1 MSAKVPKNPGAKKKR
16 KKKSTSAADKI
27 KPARSAYIF
36 FSEEWFPV
44 TKKIHP
50 TWTFGELAKEVGA
63 HWQSIKNDPQKS
75 KHYLTLAKLDKMRY
89 EKEKAA
95 AIAAASSGSSSS
107 SAAATPVPDYVWDVA
122 TKTLTINANTSDDFR
137 NRTDIE
143 NVSIETGVT
152 TITSFAFSGCS
163 SLASVTF
170 PDALQT
176 IEAHA
181 FRGCRSLAS
190 LAFPDAL
197 QTIEEFA
204 FSDCSSL
211 ASVVFPAS
219 VQTIWVSAFYGCDR
233 LASVT
238 LPAGLQTIGYAAFWG
253 CSRLAE
259 IKIPHNLDTSSVKG
273 LSNLPT
279 LSNQVRL
286 PDPAATA
293 SSSSSSS
300 SSSSAA
306 ATPATFKVGDYV
318 KIKNVTVAQAKKALD
333 VHNGPGWN
341 SKMTDHLGELG
352 KIISIAN
359 AVIDITVRVNGSD
372 YVWTAELLEPT
383 TAPPVRQTI
392 GKWRRQTIGKWRRET
407 VLQAILRT
415 SIIRSS
421 TGKSIN
427 WKLTKPKFEGLISTY
442 NMSLSVKE
450 FEAAK
455 RELNKYNKFASAAQ
469 TNKKKHYDQ
478 IMDELNGGS
487 ASSSSA
493 AAQSKSTAGS
503 SSSSSAASLAVVWVE
518 LDLSGLTRNV
528 RVQAYLPESV
538 SWHEGVLKVGGRV
551 EFDDGDIKQY
561 KISTDGKTFQHN
573 SPGSR
578 DGAIQPLFEDV
589 KTPYVLLG
597 SEVSAFQNIFATPNA
612 SGKMK
617 TSSSIELFA
626 RANEWVLTANSWVQ
640 KNINRSGETE
650 PPHIGWSYSG
660 SPCVL
665 IRNQGADKEIPTF
678 QEWLSGVEFQCDIA
692 NDLTGTSS
700 PEWVTYGG
708 TEQNKLAKLLEEY
721 VLNGGSGESDTF
733 KLGSGEYKV
742 SLARREQERTNA
754 GNNGQKGYKR
764 TIRAFHRS
772 EKKFKAPA
780 VDPRI
785 AFNNKY
791 PNFPSVQGSAAYTGM
806 EVVPSQ
812 GQEPAVMRTGRPG
825 PMGSLTQAQIQNYF
839 GWKAET
845 RFAMPL
851 GHTFVNYY
859 AFEDAAANLK
869 RLLSLCH
876 NEELLQQSD
885 PDHQN
890 AQVKCAILYHATAFG
905 NLSKI
910 KATGFKHLG
919 RAHGAMCGKGAY
931 FAVHPYVDYCTGN
944 NLASNAYCT
953 YDQGYTAV
961 FVCAGAVVP
970 SEYTYNLTNHGS
982 FEKAGN
988 GKTNLSVNGTTVN
1001 TENNYGICGGS
1012 FWKDFV
1018 RTNGTFPKENREVVF
1033 WFDKVTLF
1041 TCILGVC
1048 VLKNNTYI

>member
-44 TKKIHP
+44 TKKQYP
-50 TWTFGELAKEVGA
+50 SWTFGELAKKVGA
-63 HWQSIKNDPQKS
+63 QWQRIKNDPQKS

-89 EKEKAA
+89 EREKAA
-95 AIAAASSGSSSS
+95 AIAAS
-107 SAAATPVPDYVWDVA
+107 YVWDVA

-143 NVSIETGVT
+143 KVIITVGVT
-152 TITSFAFSGCS
+152 TIGASAFSGCSSLAEVAFPDGLQTIGESAFEECS

-170 PDALQT
+170 PDALQ
-176 IEAHA
+176 IIGGSA
-181 FRGCRSLAS
+181 FRGCSSLA
-190 LAFPDAL
+190 LVAFSGDAL
-197 QTIEEFA
+197 QTIE
-204 FSDCSSL
+204 
-211 ASVVFPAS
+211 
-219 VQTIWVSAFYGCDR
+219 QSAFYGCSS
-233 LASVT
+233 LS
-238 LPAGLQTIGYAAFWG
+238 
-253 CSRLAE
+253 E
-259 IKIPHNLDTSSVKG
+259 IKIPHNLDTSTVTGWSEVP
-273 LSNLPT
+273 SSANI
-279 LSNQVRL
+279 VRL
-286 PDPAATA
+286 PDPAAAA

-341 SKMTDHLGELG
+341 SKMTDHLGEVG
-352 KIISIAN
+352 KIILIAN
-359 AVIDITVRVNGSD
+359 AMIDITVRVNGSN
-372 YVWTAELLEPT
+372 YTWTAELLEPA
-383 TAPPVRQTI
+383 TAPVAAASSSSSSAAAAPV
-392 GKWRRQTIGKWRRET
+392 RQTIGKWRRET
-407 VLQAILRT
+407 VLQAILQQ

-421 TGKSIN
+421 TGKSIS
-427 WKLTKPKFEGLISTY
+427 WKKTKTNFEGLISNY

-455 RELNKYNKFASAAQ
+455 RELNKYNKLAPSAQ
-469 TNKKKHYDQ
+469 TNKRKQYNK
-478 IMDELNGGS
+478 IMNELKGGS
-487 ASSSSA
+487 ANSSSA

-528 RVQAYLPESV
+528 RVQAYWPESV
-538 SWHEGVLKVGGRV
+538 SWHKGVLTVGGRV
-551 EFDDGDIKQY
+551 KFDDGDDKVY

-597 SEVSAFQNIFATPNA
+597 NEVSAFQNIFATPNA

-626 RANEWVLTANSWVQ
+626 RANEWVVTANSWVQ
-640 KNINRSGETE
+640 TNNNRSGETE
-650 PPHIGWSYSG
+650 PPHIGWSYNG

-692 NDLTGTSS
+692 NDLTGSSS

-708 TEQNKLAKLLEEY
+708 TEQNKLRKLLEEY

-742 SLARREQERTNA
+742 NLARREQERTNV
-754 GNNGQKGYKR
+754 GNNGQVGYKR

-780 VDPRI
+780 VEPRI

-791 PNFPSVQGSAAYTGM
+791 PNFPSVPGSAAYTSI

-825 PMGSLTQAQIQNYF
+825 AMGLTQAQIQNYF

-845 RFAMPL
+845 PFAMPS

-859 AFEDAAANLK
+859 AFEDAAENLK

-876 NEELLQQSD
+876 NEELLQQSA
-885 PDHQN
+885 HQN
-890 AQVKCAILYHATAFG
+890 AEVKCAILYHATAFG

-944 NLASNAYCT
+944 NLASNSYCV

-970 SEYTYNLTNHGS
+970 SEYTYDLTNSGS
-982 FEKAGN
+982 FERAGS
-988 GKTNLSVNGTTVN
+988 GKTDLSVNGNRVN
-1001 TENNYGICGGS
+1001 TRNDYGICGGS

-1018 RTNGTFPKENREVVF
+1018 RPNGTFPKENREVVF
-1033 WFDKVTLF
+1033 WFDKVANF
-1041 TCILGVC
+1041 TCLLGVC